1 MGVSNDAAKQGWFRL
16 RLVLSSRSLAC
27 SSALLLLLAARGLAQ
42 QLPPTCKPPESAAHA
57 PAGTPP
63 SKVYDA
69 IGVWFAQKDDLKC
82 SVAAFEQALRL
93 EPRSAEAH
101 FDLGL
106 VRQRQDQSDA
116 AIREFRLALQYDP
129 GLLQARCALG
139 SVLPD
144 PAGAEAEFRKAL
156 AVNPQLV
163 CALDGLAQVLLNGG
177 RYDAALDAWR
187 QAVRIQPDAP
197 DLQLALAT
205 ATYKAAKA
213 REDDGLPPV
222 DGAGVADAIRL
233 LSDLLS
239 KHPDITAAH
248 FTLANIYANEHRFR
262 EAADEYRVVVRQ
274 TPTNDPTNTAAL
286 AAEVKALVD
295 VTAYTD
301 AFAPAREYVRQKPDD
316 PSGHVLLGMVYR
328 GLGDYAKAEP
338 ELELGAAKAPD
349 DFEARYQLGFVLAR
363 LGKPEEALPQLRKA
377 VALNPGDK
385 SAQFQLAAVL
395 RTLGQSQEANKIVEQ
410 FRKTTDTE
418 FRSSQ
423 LTSDGIKANDLLQ
436 AGQPA
441 QAAEIY
447 RHMLAENAHSAWTA
461 YNLALA
467 LEAMHDTKGAE
478 DALRSGIDMDPKL
491 AKTRAELGQLELTD
505 GDMESAQKWL
515 QSALDLEPQLVDAR
529 GNLAMIYA
537 RKGDLTTAEKLLRQA
552 LEDDPQYK
560 EGHLNLGLIL
570 AQQGKIPGAERELD
584 KAVALAPEDP
594 NTLSTVGKAKAQM
607 GKMSEGI
614 ALLRKVVALRPD
626 LAAAHLDLALAL
638 ADSYDLPGALVE
650 TNEAVRLAPQ
660 SGVAH
665 FYRGRVL
672 YDLGRT
678 TEAQPEFETASQLVP
693 RMAEPRYFLALVYKQ
708 EGKFPLAA
716 GLLEETVKL
725 QPRNVMAW
733 YLLGQC
739 LEQQSE
745 TEKAVAAW
753 RQAITIDPNFS
764 QALFALAHALRS
776 TDAPESDKFMA
787 RYVEIQKQRR
797 ILDNAGT
804 LANNGVVAASAHDW
818 PEATRQLKAA
828 IAECGDC
835 LMKADLFKKLG
846 LINCQAGDLNDGE
859 KELLAAK
866 ALKPTD
872 VEIQSALQL
881 IAEARNQHSGSA
893 AGKAN

>member
-1 MGVSNDAAKQGWFRL
+1 L
-16 RLVLSSRSLAC
+16 RLVLPCRPLVC
-27 SSALLLLLAARGLAQ
+27 CCALLLLSAARGLAQ
-42 QLPPTCKPPESAAHA
+42 LPPTCTPPASAAHA

-82 SVAAFEQALRL
+82 SVAAFQQALRL
-93 EPRSAEAH
+93 EPHSAEAH

-106 VRQRQDQSDA
+106 VRQRQQQIDA
-116 AIREFRLALQYDP
+116 AIQDFQLALQYDP

-139 SVLPD
+139 SVLRD

-156 AVNPQLV
+156 AVNPKLV

-177 RYDAALDAWR
+177 RYDAALDSWR
-187 QAVRIQPDAP
+187 QAVRIQPDDP

-213 REDDGLPPV
+213 RQADGMPPV
-222 DGAGVADAIRL
+222 DGAEVADAIRL
-233 LSDLLS
+233 FTDLLG
-239 KHPDITAAH
+239 KHPGITAAH
-248 FTLANIYANEHRFR
+248 FTLGNIYANEQRFR
-262 EAADEYRVVVRQ
+262 EAADEYRLVVRQ
-274 TPTNDPTNTAAL
+274 DPTDTVAL
-286 AAEVKALVD
+286 AAEVKALVS

-301 AFAPAREYVRQKPDD
+301 AFAPARDYVRQKPGD

-338 ELELGAAKAPD
+338 ELELGAARAPD
-349 DFEARYQLGFVLAR
+349 DFDARYQLGFVLAR
-363 LGKPEEALPQLRKA
+363 LGKPEEALVQLRKA
-377 VALNPGDK
+377 VALKPGDK

-395 RTLGQSQEANKIVEQ
+395 RALGQSQEATKIVEQ
-410 FRKTTDTE
+410 VRQTTNAEFRK
-418 FRSSQ
+418 SQ

-436 AGQPA
+436 AGKPGE
-441 QAAEIY
+441 AAEIY
-447 RHMLAENAHSAWTA
+447 RHMLEENPDSAWTA

-478 DALRSGIDMDPKL
+478 DALRSGIAIDPKL
-491 AKTRAELGQLELTD
+491 AKLRAELGQLELTD
-505 GDMESAQKWL
+505 GDMESAQQSL

-537 RKGDLTTAEKLLRQA
+537 RKRDLPTAEKLLRQA

-570 AQQGKIPGAERELD
+570 AQQGKLPGAEEELD
-584 KAVALAPEDP
+584 KAVALASQDP

-650 TNEAVRLAPQ
+650 TSEAVRLAPQ

-678 TEAQPEFETASQLVP
+678 TEAEPEFETASQLVP
-693 RMAEPRYFLALVYKQ
+693 QMPEPRYFLGLADKQ
-708 EGKFPLAA
+708 EGKFPQAA

-745 TEKAVAAW
+745 TEKAIAAW
-753 RQAITIDPNFS
+753 RQAIAIDPNFS

-776 TDAPESDKFMA
+776 TDRPESDKFMA

-797 ILDNAGT
+797 ILDSAGT

-818 PEATRQLKAA
+818 AEATRQLKAA
-828 IAECGDC
+828 IAGCGDC
-835 LMKADLFKKLG
+835 ALKGDLFKKLG
-846 LINCQAGDLNDGE
+846 LIHCQAGDLNDGE

-872 VEIQSALQL
+872 PEIQSALQL
-881 IAEARNQHSGSA
+881 IAEARNQHSSSA
-893 AGKAN
+893 AVKAY